1 MDADQLRQL
10 AALDQAARE
19 AYAEDLLARAER
31 AAPWQRP
38 VLLKRLE
45 ELRASSD
52 GSGEWDR
59 PEAWIPPQI

>member
-1 MDADQLRQL
+1 MDPEQFRTL
-10 AALDQAARE
+10 AALDQVARE
-19 AYAEDLLARAER
+19 AYAEDLLARVAR

-59 PEAWIPPQI
+59 PEAWIPP